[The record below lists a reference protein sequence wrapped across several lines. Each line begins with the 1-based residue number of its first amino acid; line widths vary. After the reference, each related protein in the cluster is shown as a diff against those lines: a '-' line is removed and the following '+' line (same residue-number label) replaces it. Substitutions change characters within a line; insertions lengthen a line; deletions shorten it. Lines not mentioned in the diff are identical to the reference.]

1 MTARKTT
8 ARTLPLHLILLAVG
22 AVMVVP
28 LVYAVLSGFKSTDE
42 LSSNPFGL
50 PESLADRQLH
60 RHPRLG
66 GDFWRL
72 LGSSTLI
79 AVGTTVLVVAAS
91 ALAAF
96 SFARFAF
103 RGREALFTLFTM
115 GLMFPFAV
123 AVLPLFLLLRSL
135 GLLDNPLGV
144 ILPQAAFGLPMTII
158 ILRAF
163 FRQIP
168 GELEEAATLDGCSP
182 FGFFWRVLLPMAR
195 PALGTVSVLAVVTS
209 WNNFMLPLLVF
220 TDNTWWT
227 LPDRRPAVPGPV
239 LRGLRPCLRLPRAG
253 DGSRPRLLLGRR
265 ASARRRPHRRRHQG
279 LTARH
284 ERTALPTHPHVRSR
298 PMRTHPSETR
308 RRPRRALVAAGL
320 GAGPPRPSGTPA
332 AHPRRPRPAPR
343 PLLRQRHRQPRTRR
357 RPVQEPCSAASSTRS
372 RPATA

>member
-1 MTARKTT
+1 MTRRTEGV
-8 ARTLPLHLILLAVG
+8 RTLPLHVILVVVG
-22 AVMVVP
+22 AVMIVP

-50 PESLADRQLH
+50 PEHWLTSNYTDILG
-60 RHPRLG
+60 G

-79 AVGTTVLVVAAS
+79 AIGTTVLVVALS

-123 AVLPLFLLLRSL
+123 AVLPLFLLLRYL

-163 FRQIP
+163 FREIP
-168 GELEEAATLDGCSP
+168 GELEEAATLDGCSS

-227 LPDRRPAVPGPV
+227 LPIGVQQFQGQYSAEYARVFAYLVLAMVPALAFYSVAERQLVG
-239 LRGLRPCLRLPRAG
+239 
-253 DGSRPRLLLGRR
+253 
-265 ASARRRPHRRRHQG
+265 G
-279 LTARH
+279 LTA
-284 ERTALPTHPHVRSR
+284 
-298 PMRTHPSETR
+298 
-308 RRPRRALVAAGL
+308 
-320 GAGPPRPSGTPA
+320 GATKG
-332 AHPRRPRPAPR
+332 
-343 PLLRQRHRQPRTRR
+343 
-357 RPVQEPCSAASSTRS
+357 
-372 RPATA
+372 

>member
-1 MTARKTT
+1 MTSRTRGV
-8 ARTLPLHLILLAVG
+8 RTLPLHVILVSVG

-28 LVYAVLSGFKSTDE
+28 LGYAVLSGFKSTDE

-50 PESLADRQLH
+50 PEHWLTSNYTDI
-60 RHPRLG
+60 LG
-66 GDFWRL
+66 GSDFWRL

-79 AVGTTVLVVAAS
+79 AVGTTVLVVALS

-163 FRQIP
+163 FREIP
-168 GELEEAATLDGCSP
+168 GELEEAATLDGCSS

-195 PALGTVSVLAVVTS
+195 PALGTVSVLALVTS

-227 LPDRRPAVPGPV
+227 LPVGVQQFQGQYSAEYARVFAYLVLAMVPALAFYSVAERQLVG
-239 LRGLRPCLRLPRAG
+239 
-253 DGSRPRLLLGRR
+253 
-265 ASARRRPHRRRHQG
+265 G
-279 LTARH
+279 LTA
-284 ERTALPTHPHVRSR
+284 
-298 PMRTHPSETR
+298 
-308 RRPRRALVAAGL
+308 
-320 GAGPPRPSGTPA
+320 GATKG
-332 AHPRRPRPAPR
+332 
-343 PLLRQRHRQPRTRR
+343 
-357 RPVQEPCSAASSTRS
+357 
-372 RPATA
+372 